1 MVQTIGKPA
10 SGWPLIE
17 LENVSARTDR
27 GEEIFGS
34 LSFSLSPGRS
44 AVIVGGAGS
53 GKTTLVELLLGMRHP
68 VGGKIELFGES
79 TSKRSAV
86 RRIRRKIGGVGGPF
100 SLISTLTVEEN
111 ILMPLIISGERSSL
125 QTERLHK
132 LLAEFNLLKM
142 ARQYPSSLTRVEYT
156 LVQIARASIASQP
169 LMLIDEP
176 SAGLDPRTYLH
187 VLEYLHKASLF
198 GRSMLIMASERPP
211 LEIPNSGC
219 FTIANGG
226 LV

>member
-1 MVQTIGKPA
+1 MVQTTGTPA
-10 SGWPLIE
+10 TGGPLIE
-17 LENVSARTDR
+17 IENVSARTDR

-34 LSFSLSPGRS
+34 LNFSLSPGRS

-53 GKTTLVELLLGMRHP
+53 GKTTLVELLLGLRAP
-68 VGGKIELFGES
+68 VAGRIEMFGES
-79 TSKRSAV
+79 ISKRGAAK
-86 RRIRRKIGGVGGPF
+86 RARRKIGGVGGPF
-100 SLISTLTVEEN
+100 GLISTLTVEEN

-125 QTERLHK
+125 QTERLHR
-132 LLAEFNLLKM
+132 LLGEFNLLKM
-142 ARQYPSSLTRVEYT
+142 ARQYPSSLTRVEYM

-176 SAGLDPRTYLH
+176 SAGLDHTTYLR

-198 GRSMLIMASERPP
+198 GRSMLIMASEKPP
-211 LEIPNSGC
+211 LEIPNSSC
-219 FTIANGG
+219 FTIANGR

>member
-1 MVQTIGKPA
+1 MVHTTGISAAG
-10 SGWPLIE
+10 GPLVE

-34 LSFSLSPGRS
+34 LNFSLLPGRS
-44 AVIVGGAGS
+44 AVIVGGAGT
-53 GKTTLVELLLGMRHP
+53 GKTTMVELLLGLHVP
-68 VGGKIELFGES
+68 VGGTIKLFGES
-79 TSKRSAV
+79 ISKRSAV
-86 RRIRRKIGGVGGPF
+86 RKVRRKIGGVGGPF

-125 QTERLHK
+125 QRERLSR
-132 LLAEFNLLKM
+132 LLAEFDLLKQ
-142 ARQYPSSLTRVEYT
+142 AQQYPSSLTRVEYT

-176 SAGLDPRTYLH
+176 SAGLDHKTYLH

-198 GRSMLIMASERPP
+198 GRSMLIMASDKPP
-211 LEIPNSGC
+211 LEIPNSSC
-219 FTIANGG
+219 YTIANGR